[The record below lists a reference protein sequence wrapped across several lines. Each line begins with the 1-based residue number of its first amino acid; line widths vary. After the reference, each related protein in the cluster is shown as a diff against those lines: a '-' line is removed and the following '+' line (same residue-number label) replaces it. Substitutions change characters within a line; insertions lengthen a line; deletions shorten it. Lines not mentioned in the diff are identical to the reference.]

1 MLVMTMPPLIQ
12 HIPQPQSQHLPTGLH
27 GDLVLLIVVLVLFE
41 AEHERAIL
49 NTVQV
54 YSKKVKRALS
64 ELALQISTSAL
75 PMLRAQNGGHLFY
88 NIKKM
93 VEFLKINTIAS
104 GRQSFNS
111 IPGR

>member
-12 HIPQPQSQHLPTGLH
+12 HIPRPQSQHLPTGLH
-27 GDLVLLIVVLVLFE
+27 GDRVLLIVVLVLFE

-54 YSKKVKRALS
+54 YSKKVNRALS
-64 ELALQISTSAL
+64 ERALQISTSAL
-75 PMLRAQNGGHLFY
+75 PTLRARNGGQLFY

-93 VEFLKINTIAS
+93 AEFLKINTIAS
-104 GRQSFNS
+104 GRQSFN
-111 IPGR
+111 